1 MIFSKPEITGIVLAG
16 GQSRRMGFNKAEA
29 LVHGRS
35 MLVHMMDKLRVITP
49 LILVSSGNLTYPDI
63 EYPQIPDEYPDCGP
77 LGGIYSVL
85 KASTTDLNLVVSC
98 DIPLVTIN
106 ILNFIIEKAEESK
119 ASITAPMDEHGQL
132 HLLCG
137 VYHKNILPFMEQQ
150 LKLKAL
156 KLKNLAALTPIETV
170 VISKDHPFYD
180 EHAFKNVNT
189 PDVLNEARELWKK
202 P

>member
-1 MIFSKPEITGIVLAG
+1 MIFLKPEITGIVLAG

-98 DIPLVTIN
+98 DIPLVTVE
-106 ILNFIIEKAEESK
+106 ILTYIVEKAEVSK
-119 ASITAPMDEHGQL
+119 ASITAPMDEYGQL

-170 VISKDHPFYD
+170 VISKEHPFYD

-189 PDVLNEARELWKK
+189 PDILNEARELWKS

>member
-1 MIFSKPEITGIVLAG
+1 M
-16 GQSRRMGFNKAEA
+16 
-29 LVHGRS
+29 VHSRS
-35 MLVHMMDKLRVITP
+35 MLMHMIDKLSAITP
-49 LILVSSGNLTYPDI
+49 LIIVSSGKLTYPDI
-63 EYPQIPDEYPDCGP
+63 NYLQIPDEYPDCGP

-98 DIPLVTIN
+98 DIPLVAVE
-106 ILNFIIEKAEESK
+106 ILNYIIEKAEVSNEF
-119 ASITAPMDEHGQL
+119 ITAPIDENGQL

-156 KLKNLAALTPIETV
+156 KLKNLAKLTPIET
-170 VISKDHPFYD
+170 IEFPKDHPLYD

-189 PDVLNEARELWKK
+189 SDALNEVRELWKF

>member
-1 MIFSKPEITGIVLAG
+1 MIFLNPTIAGIVLAG

-35 MLVHMMDKLRVITP
+35 MLLHMIDKLSAITP
-49 LILVSSGNLTYPDI
+49 VILVSSGNLTYPDI

-85 KASTTDLNLVVSC
+85 KASITDLNLVVSC
-98 DIPLVTIN
+98 DIPLVTVE
-106 ILNFIIEKAEESK
+106 ILNYIVEKAEESK
-119 ASITAPMDEHGQL
+119 ALITAPMDENGQL

-137 VYHKNILPFMEQQ
+137 VYHKNILPFMERQ
-150 LKLKAL
+150 LKLNAL
-156 KLKNLAALTPIETV
+156 KLKNLSALTSIEIV
-170 VISKDHPFYD
+170 EISEEHPLYD
-180 EHAFKNVNT
+180 KHAFKNVNT
-189 PDVLNEARELWKK
+189 PDVLNETRELWKN

>member
-1 MIFSKPEITGIVLAG
+1 MLFLKPSVTGIVLAG

-106 ILNFIIEKAEESK
+106 ILNFIIEKAEVSNEF
-119 ASITAPMDEHGQL
+119 ITAPIDENGQL

-156 KLKNLAALTPIETV
+156 KVKNLSKLTPIETV
-170 VISKDHPFYD
+170 EISKEHPFYD

-189 PDVLNEARELWKK
+189 PEILNEARELWKN